1 MAAARPDG
9 DGKEMKFV
17 PGLKLNQLYYSEV
30 VGPLLKKYDP
40 ELRYSAA
47 LIGYGSDVLG
57 FDNAT
62 SMDHNW
68 GPRMQL
74 FLSGDDSGRV
84 GEIDQYLRHN
94 LPGEFLGFSTNYT
107 AKRDDGTQTMCPKQ
121 NDEVNHLIEICELDG
136 YFAGFLRKDPTRLS
150 SLDWLCI
157 PEQRLVELT
166 AGLVFYDGLARLN
179 ELRSLLRYYPQDVK
193 LIKLAAYW
201 QCIANEEA
209 FIGRG
214 VELGDL
220 LHVKLVSARLVN
232 SLLKICFVLKE
243 TYVPYSKW
251 FSRAFERL
259 DLPQVKTAALRVLH
273 ANDPKEIE
281 DHWAEL
287 CTLVLDLQNHT
298 PGIPAVTNE
307 IGDYYKRPY
316 KVIMAGAIVDELRQA
331 IGDEQLRALDLALV
345 GLDNKN
351 DAVDFT
357 NDDYLGKIIKQ

>member
-1 MAAARPDG
+1 
-9 DGKEMKFV
+9 MKFI
-17 PGLKLNQLYYSEV
+17 PGLKLNSLYYAEV
-30 VGPLLKKYDP
+30 VGPLLRQFDP
-40 ELRYSAA
+40 QLRYSSA

-74 FLSGDDSGRV
+74 FFDRAESGRM
-84 GEIDQYLRHN
+84 GAIDAFLRQN
-94 LPGEFLGFSTNYT
+94 LPGEFLGFSTNYSE
-107 AKRDDGTQTMCPKQ
+107 KRDDKTQIMCPQ
-121 NDEVNHLIEICELDG
+121 SGAGVNHLIELCLLDD
-136 YFAGFLRKDPTRLS
+136 YFSEFIGKLPTQLS

-166 AGLVFYDGLARLN
+166 AGLVFYDGLGKLN
-179 ELRSLLRYYPQDVK
+179 EYRSALHYYPRDAK
-193 LIKLAAYW
+193 LTKLAAYW
-201 QCIANEEA
+201 QCVANEEA

-214 VELGDL
+214 VEFGDM
-220 LHVKLVSARLVN
+220 LHVKLISARVVN
-232 SLLKICFVLKE
+232 SLLKICFVLKG

-251 FSRAFERL
+251 FSRAFDRL
-259 DLPQVKTAALRVLH
+259 DLPQIKTAALRVLH

-287 CTLVLDLQNHT
+287 CTLVLDLQNHQDGL
-298 PGIPAVTNE
+298 PVIQRQ
-307 IGDYYKRPY
+307 IGYFYKRPY
-316 KVIMAGAIVDELRQA
+316 KVIVADEIVAGLRAAIKDES
-331 IGDEQLRALDLALV
+331 LRALDLTLV

-357 NDDYLGKIIKQ
+357 NDDYLRQILHKGKN